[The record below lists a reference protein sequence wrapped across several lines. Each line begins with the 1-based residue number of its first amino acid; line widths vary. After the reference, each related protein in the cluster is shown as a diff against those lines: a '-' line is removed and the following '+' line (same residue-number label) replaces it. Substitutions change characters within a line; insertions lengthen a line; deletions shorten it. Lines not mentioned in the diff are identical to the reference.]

1 MKLDETQTPLQYFK
15 RLIKPATVRIYHA
28 TFGMIV
34 FVLAMT
40 TVALATYR
48 DVQLDLASDI
58 VTILEGG
65 ERRMG
70 IFHRVWRDQPRG
82 HPEGATGLEG
92 FPRG

>member
-1 MKLDETQTPLQYFK
+1 MKPPTPLQYFK

-48 DVQLDLASDI
+48 DVQLDLTSDI
-58 VTILEGG
+58 EVFHIMF
-65 ERRMG
+65 ERCHTKIERN
-70 IFHRVWRDQPRG
+70 
-82 HPEGATGLEG
+82 LSNSL
-92 FPRG
+92 